1 MKHLYALLC
10 VAFFASPAF
19 AYDCNQ
25 SLKYK
30 SEYASLTKTPPVD
43 VESLKL
49 GVAFLVD
56 RRNITPTAA
65 TNEVIA
71 ILKNGKSP
79 IATQL
84 EEAISGSANQLK
96 AANPQSEQECLA
108 LMDQRREH
116 RRLGQQLTKY
126 QVARLMAAQPAKQ
139 LSAPEC
145 KSQKL
150 PEDHTSEMCL
160 IKGANF
166 DHMYFRLRVDG
177 LEIFTLADDYAEDV
191 VLKHKV
197 SRSVSIE
204 FPLSLQGPEE
214 STIRGGCLPG
224 SKDGALTAY
233 ICNFTWGQVQLVN
246 NLEFQIH

>member
-1 MKHLYALLC
+1 MKNISVLLFF
-10 VAFFASPAF
+10 AFSASPAF

-30 SEYASLTKTPPVD
+30 SEYAALTKTPPVD

-56 RRNITPTAA
+56 RKNITPTAA
-65 TNEVIA
+65 TNQVID

-84 EEAISGSANQLK
+84 EAEISESANQLK
-96 AANPQSEQECLA
+96 AANPQSEQECLV
-108 LMDQRREH
+108 LMSQRREH

-126 QVARLMAAQPAKQ
+126 QVARLMVAQPAKQ
-139 LSAPEC
+139 ASAPEC

-150 PEDHTSEMCL
+150 PEDHTAEMCVT
-160 IKGANF
+160 KGANF
-166 DHMYFRLRVDG
+166 DHMYFKLRVDD
-177 LEIFTLADDYAEDV
+177 LEIFTLADDYVEDV
-191 VLKHKV
+191 VLKHKIP
-197 SRSVSIE
+197 RSVSIE

-214 STIRGGCLPG
+214 SVIRGGCLPG

-233 ICNFTWGQVQLVN
+233 VCNFTWGEVQLLKD
-246 NLEFQIH
+246 LEFKVQ